1 MGSQG
6 LRPEGYFLLKEG
18 ATKSCKWGTNAVES
32 NSSHCCTSS
41 GSSQHLHILQ
51 FYSLSLLFLPTDGR
65 GSSWLSDGLPRV
77 LQPLLERLL
86 PPLSSFRSSCS
97 QPCHPYLPLIPPLGT
112 QPFEITSL
120 KMSQGMSWP
129 NWIRGKVRCFFSSPL
144 RISLFESNQ
153 TRCRQHLNQSAT
165 LTTHMIATVE
175 KSPQQWPWK
184 SREDPSRWSGRHP
197 GQTRPNMFL
206 IRLIH
211 SAAVEQ

>member
-1 MGSQG
+1 MSSQG

-86 PPLSSFRSSCS
+86 PPLLLVQILLF
-97 QPCHPYLPLIPPLGT
+97 PAMPPLFATHPTSGNPT
-112 QPFEITSL
+112 FRNNKPENEPGHVLTKLNQGQSEVLFLFTFENL
-120 KMSQGMSWP
+120 
-129 NWIRGKVRCFFSSPL
+129 
-144 RISLFESNQ
+144 LFESNQ
-153 TRCRQHLNQSAT
+153 TRRRP
-165 LTTHMIATVE
+165 
-175 KSPQQWPWK
+175 KSNPYN
-184 SREDPSRWSGRHP
+184 SYD
-197 GQTRPNMFL
+197 
-206 IRLIH
+206 
-211 SAAVEQ
+211 